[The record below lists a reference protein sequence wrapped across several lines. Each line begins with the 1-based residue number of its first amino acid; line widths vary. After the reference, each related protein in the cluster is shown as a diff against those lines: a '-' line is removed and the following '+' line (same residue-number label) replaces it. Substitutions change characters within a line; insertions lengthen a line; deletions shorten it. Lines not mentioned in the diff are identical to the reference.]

1 MKNDRKPAG
10 PDYYRQ
16 NRDFVERTV
25 EAALE
30 KNIFAKGS
38 SIRIWHNEQTD
49 GFEAH
54 WHRALE
60 IIIPIENHYDVV
72 IDSRTYHLL
81 PGEILMIPPRTMH
94 ELIAPDR
101 GSRFICLFN
110 IEIFSPLRDYV
121 GVQSLLKTPLYIR
134 PAEYAQIYGEIYEQ
148 FEMIWE
154 EYFGNVEFYEFSAY
168 SHLLQIFTLLARYQI
183 NLNHAFSAASAPKRR
198 DYYERLSRSLE
209 YIGKHYAEPI
219 SLEEAASLSGFSKFH
234 FSRLFKEYMACT
246 FYEYLVDLRVK
257 AAEAMLAAGELPITE
272 IALQAGFS
280 SISTFNRTF
289 RQKNGCTPGAYRA
302 LFSGRQQRSEFE
314 DAQ

>member
-1 MKNDRKPAG
+1 MKYNISGKR
-10 PDYYRQ
+10 
-16 NRDFVERTV
+16 
-25 EAALE
+25 
-30 KNIFAKGS
+30 NIFHPQKLK
-38 SIRIWHNEQTD
+38 IWGQTQ
-49 GFEAH
+49 A
-54 WHRALE
+54 RSALSTR
-60 IIIPIENHYDVV
+60 N
-72 IDSRTYHLL
+72 
-81 PGEILMIPPRTMH
+81 PGKAASIPPFCGKQ
-94 ELIAPDR
+94 AAA
-101 GSRFICLFN
+101 SSAAFN